1 MEYKTTYTKA
11 EIEELVNWFATHTF
25 EKELDLGG
33 GLYIKNL
40 DETIPPMLHVA
51 QTKYDN
57 KTFSGQIH
65 QLFRIR
71 EALLSSASTRL
82 VNAM

>member
-11 EIEELVNWFATHTF
+11 EIDELVNWFATH
-25 EKELDLGG
+25 EYDKELDLGG
-33 GLYIKNL
+33 GLYIKDL
-40 DETIPPMLHVA
+40 DVTIPPMLHVA

-82 VNAM
+82 VRSM

>member
-11 EIEELVNWFATHTF
+11 EIEELVNWFATHMF

-82 VNAM
+82 VNSM